1 MKKDKQKKSI
11 PFAAL
16 RKGIVGGLVGLTM
29 IAGGGLLTG
38 CGKDGAPGATGA
50 QGPAGSDGA
59 TWYSGIAYSNAQ
71 GKVGDFFYDTDDF
84 KIYHKTASG
93 WEFLSYIRGEDGD
106 DGDDGATWFS
116 GTAVSGSGEN
126 IFATVVD
133 SKIGD
138 MYFNTTTS
146 DVFKCIGENIWS
158 WIANVKG
165 DSGEDGTDGA
175 VLNNANFMHIS
186 FDDVSL
192 CFSNLTNNT
201 YASLYDEPFFN
212 WLKSM
217 HDTYGAKFSLY
228 AYNNALT
235 SVPNTYAD
243 EFLQAKDWLK
253 IGLHAD
259 NSGSNYGSSTY
270 EQGKTAWNTFVNNV
284 VRITGSYLSVDR
296 MPRLHT
302 FAGSEEALK
311 GMRDANYGAIGFLS
325 ADDAR
330 NSYYFDQYT
339 TDYLY
344 YNDHITD
351 HKNGLIFVA
360 TDLRAD
366 WFEGISA
373 SNEYR
378 EPTQTSVYDELVA
391 RYTNVEYANSVSSY
405 IFFGHEWLIYDGT
418 TLDSGKQHFEDACK
432 FAQDYDIGFDFS
444 QNKAFNPTANDLYPE
459 GATTGGED
467 DQEPEVTTVMYYDT
481 EMQIVDS
488 ISEMTF
494 DINYAPPGGA
504 SSDFTPATVDGRAT
518 CITAVLAVNGGE
530 TIDFASNLEEIFGS
544 INLSF
549 AVIEFTA
556 APLSADTRV
565 FNGISKD
572 NMTDEQ
578 KAACAYA
585 WLTEAHTLQSN
596 TRYVIIAFKN
606 GDGSVDFSAEQL
618 QVLAQCLT
626 IS

>member
-1 MKKDKQKKSI
+1 MAKDKNKK
-11 PFAAL
+11 PFNVLSKKGFATLAL
-16 RKGIVGGLVGLTM
+16 AGVMAVSPFMLVGCGE
-29 IAGGGLLTG
+29 AGPKGDTG
-38 CGKDGAPGATGA
+38 AQGATGA
-50 QGPAGSDGA
+50 AGKSAYELAVDNGFEGTLQEWLDSLKGETGATGTQGPQGEQGVQGETGPQGA
-59 TWYSGIAYSNAQ
+59 T
-71 GKVGDFFYDTDDF
+71 
-84 KIYHKTASG
+84 
-93 WEFLSYIRGEDGD
+93 
-106 DGDDGATWFS
+106 GAT
-116 GTAVSGSGEN
+116 GPQGVAG
-126 IFATVVD
+126 
-133 SKIGD
+133 K
-138 MYFNTTTS
+138 
-146 DVFKCIGENIWS
+146 
-158 WIANVKG
+158 
-165 DSGEDGTDGA
+165 DGTDGA
-175 VLNNANFMHIS
+175 VLNNASFMHIS
-186 FDDVSL
+186 FDDVEK
-192 CFSNLTNNT
+192 CFTNIKNNS
-201 YASLYDEPFFN
+201 YDSLYDEPFFN

-228 AYNNALT
+228 AYNNSLT

-243 EFLQAKDWLK
+243 EFLVAKDWLK

-259 NSGSNYGSSTY
+259 SSSTNYGSSTY

-330 NSYYFDQYT
+330 NSYYFDQDT

-351 HKNGLIFVA
+351 HKNGLTFVA

-366 WFEGISA
+366 WFEGTSA
-373 SNEYR
+373 GNEYR
-378 EPTQTSVYDELVA
+378 EPTQTSVYDELVE

-418 TLDSGKQHFEDACK
+418 TLDSGKQYFEDACK

-444 QNKAFNPTANDLYPE
+444 QNKAFNPTSNDIYPE
-459 GATTGGED
+459 VTTTGGED

-494 DINYAPPGGA
+494 DGNYAPPGGA
-504 SSDFTPATVDGRAT
+504 SNDFNDSGIAGRAT

-530 TIDFASNLEEIFGS
+530 TINFASNLEEIFGS
-544 INLSF
+544 TNLSF
-549 AVIEFTA
+549 ALIEFA
-556 APLSADTRV
+556 SAPLSKETMSFPNVNSGSAT
-565 FNGISKD
+565 
-572 NMTDEQ
+572 TEQ

-585 WLTEAHTLQSN
+585 WLTEAHTLQTN
-596 TRYVIIAFKN
+596 TRYVILAFKN
-606 GDGSVDFSAEQL
+606 GDGSVDFTAEQL
-618 QVLAQCLT
+618 QALSQCL
-626 IS
+626 IFS

>member
-1 MKKDKQKKSI
+1 MKKEKQKKDL
-11 PFAAL
+11 PFSML
-16 RKGIVGGLVGLTM
+16 KKGVVGGLLGITM
-29 IAGGGLLTG
+29 LAGGGLLTG
-38 CGKDGAPGATGA
+38 CGKDGAPGATGP
-50 QGPAGSDGA
+50 QGPAGPAGA
-59 TWYSGIAYSNAQ
+59 DAPAWHYGEDYATYSGTIN
-71 GKVGDFFYDTDDF
+71 VGDFFIDTDNY
-84 KIYHKTASG
+84 ILYQKTSSG
-93 WEFLSYIRGEDGD
+93 WNTVMNNYGRPGNNGEDGQP
-106 DGDDGATWFS
+106 GEPGA
-116 GTAVSGSGEN
+116 N
-126 IFATVVD
+126 
-133 SKIGD
+133 
-138 MYFNTTTS
+138 
-146 DVFKCIGENIWS
+146 
-158 WIANVKG
+158 
-165 DSGEDGTDGA
+165 GEDGTDGV
-175 VLNNANFMHIS
+175 VLNNASFMHIS
-186 FDDVSL
+186 FDDVEK
-192 CFSNLTNNT
+192 CFTNLKNNS
-201 YASLYDEPFFN
+201 YDSLYDEPFFN
-212 WLKSM
+212 WLKSL

-259 NSGSNYGSSTY
+259 NSSSNYGSSTY

-330 NSYYFDQYT
+330 NSYYFDQDT

-351 HKNGLIFVA
+351 HKNGLIFVS

-366 WFEGISA
+366 WFEGTSA

-378 EPTQTSVYDELVA
+378 APTQTSVYDELVA

-418 TLDSGKQHFEDACK
+418 TLDSGKQYFEDACK

-459 GATTGGED
+459 GTTTGGED

-494 DINYAPPGGA
+494 DVNYAPPGGA

-544 INLSF
+544 TNLSF
-549 AVIEFTA
+549 ALIEFVS
-556 APLSADTRV
+556 APLSKETMSFPNVTSSTAT
-565 FNGISKD
+565 
-572 NMTDEQ
+572 TEQ

-585 WLTEAHTLQSN
+585 WLTEAHALQSN
-596 TRYVIIAFKN
+596 TRYVILAFKN
-606 GDGSVDFSAEQL
+606 GDGSVDFTAEQL
-618 QVLAQCLT
+618 QVLSQCL
-626 IS
+626 ILS